1 MGAPQPGRHDEAG
14 APPLLPVGKL
24 VGENAGEGLRGH
36 PRARENPGALQESRR
51 RDHHHGV
58 ALRGKPDLEQ
68 KRDVEHDRAFAPRR
82 GAAEKRALDAA
93 HQRVDD
99 GLQPAQLRTAPEH
112 PLAQP
117 CPVDGAVPHHAGEG
131 LADSAHRGAARSQQ
145 AVHRGIGIVYRQAQM
160 AEHPGRRRLAHPD
173 RAGEADDH
181 HIGQPSRSAAT

>member
-1 MGAPQPGRHDEAG
+1 MGAPQAGGHDEAG
-14 APPLLPVGKL
+14 ALPFLAVGKL
-24 VGENAGEGLRGH
+24 VGENAGERFRGH
-36 PRARENPGALQESRR
+36 PRARQNPRPLQEGRR

-68 KRDVEHDRAFAPRR
+68 ERDVEHDDAFAPRR
-82 GAAEKRALDAA
+82 GAAEKPALDAA

-99 GLQPAQLRTAPEH
+99 RLQPAQLRGAPEH
-112 PLAQP
+112 PLAQL

-131 LADSAHRGAARSQQ
+131 LADSAHRGAARGQEP
-145 AVHRGIGIVYRQAQM
+145 VHRSIGIVYRQAQM

-181 HIGQPSRSAAT
+181 HSGQPSGSAAT